1 MKSAELDK
9 LARRHGIS
17 LTRHSPDNQE
27 VAISGETKRKI
38 LQALKI
44 DLAGAADHE
53 IGAPRRQPAAKKI
66 ARSFLP
72 DFLSNTPVWGI
83 SLELYELRSA
93 RNWGIGDF
101 EDLSD
106 MADLAGSLG
115 ADFIGLTP
123 LHAPFL
129 ADPERCSPYE
139 PSSRQYLNPLY
150 IAVDRLPGFACN
162 PELERQL
169 ASLRR
174 TDLVDYAGVAQI
186 KLKALRDLW
195 PAWRRRSVIDGA
207 YDPADFDA
215 FVAQRGNSLR
225 LHALFECLSFSMVER
240 GAGAAWQRWP
250 SDFQRFDSAA
260 VAEFERGHA
269 DDVAFHTWL
278 QWLAH
283 RQLMQA
289 ADRSRKAG
297 LRIGLYLD
305 LAVGEAVDG
314 SATWS
319 EPYIYLSK
327 ATIGSPP
334 DPFAIDGQDWHLA
347 GYLPSAIA
355 AGEMSPFR
363 RMVSA
368 AMRYAGAIRIDH
380 AAALRRL
387 FLVPLGSKP
396 DDGAYVRYPQD
407 RLLQILAEV
416 SAEHRCLV
424 IGEDLGLIPKGL
436 QDDLAA
442 AHILSYRILS
452 YEQDEKGFKPADT
465 YPVLAL
471 ACISTHD
478 HRTLAGWWRGADI
491 QDRCDHGIVP
501 PDLTER
507 HLEHRKRER
516 RSLKA
521 ALKAAGLDLPAGLT
535 ARASREALRELTVS
549 AYRFIARTPSLLA
562 AVRLADLT
570 DEKKPTNI
578 PGTSDSYPNWRPK
591 LSVLLEDMTS
601 SPLLKR
607 VTAAMGE
614 ERPQNRGARER
625 IADGRILNRQG

>member
-1 MKSAELDK
+1 MKSADLDK
-9 LARRHGIS
+9 LARRHGIG
-17 LTRHSPDNQE
+17 LTRPSPDNQE

-72 DFLSNTPVWGI
+72 DFLSKTPVWGI
-83 SLELYELRSA
+83 SLQLYELRSA

-139 PSSRQYLNPLY
+139 PSSRQHLNPLY
-150 IAVDRLPGFACN
+150 VAVDRLPGFACD
-162 PELERQL
+162 PELERKL
-169 ASLRR
+169 ASLRQ
-174 TDLVDYAGVAQI
+174 TDLVDYVGVAEI

-195 PAWRRRSVIDGA
+195 PVWRRRSVIDEA

-215 FVAQRGNSLR
+215 FVAQGGNSLR

-240 GAGAAWQRWP
+240 GAGAGWQRWP
-250 SDFQRFDSAA
+250 ADFQRFDSAA

-269 DDVAFHTWL
+269 DDVRFHMWL

-289 ADRSRKAG
+289 ADRARKAG